1 MSWRNVVKPLST
13 ADVAGNLVSQRFRHP
28 TKGMVV
34 DGVVLGLA
42 GYNDPAFGEL
52 RVRIYSDRNGAPGK
66 LIATST
72 NGRLKAAVHT
82 LANFMK
88 WATFSFDEV
97 QLQAGEWYHLVLV
110 PSAYTGVDA
119 SFLAWRISYPDP
131 QYPLVA
137 EDDGDLNA
145 AGAARHHLD
154 FALHGYAIEEED

>member
-13 ADVAGNLVSQRFRHP
+13 ADVAGNLVSQKFRHP
-28 TKGMVV
+28 TLPMVI
-34 DGVVLGLA
+34 DGVVIGFA
-42 GYNDPAFGEL
+42 GYNNPAFGEL
-52 RVRIYSDRNGAPGK
+52 RVRIYSDRSGSPGK

-72 NGRLKAAVHT
+72 NGRAKADVHT

-88 WATFSFDEV
+88 WATFQFDDV

-119 SFLAWRISYPDP
+119 SFLAWRMSYPDP
-131 QYPLVA
+131 QYPLVIT
-137 EDDGDLNA
+137 DLDA

-154 FALHGYAIEEED
+154 FALHGYTIGGED